1 MQIKIT
7 AGFWLLVL
15 GFRLLDRWG
24 LTLPLLLAA
33 ACHEAGHLAVLW
45 ALEIP
50 IEALELRAGGA
61 VIRAR
66 LRDEA
71 RELWAFA
78 AGPGVNLLLAAV
90 FWRPWHMFA
99 LCNLA
104 LAIGNLLPLPKRD
117 GGRIVRVLRRKRHFR
132 E

>member
-1 MQIKIT
+1 M
-7 AGFWLLVL
+7 L
-15 GFRLLDRWG
+15 GFLRLLDRRA
-24 LTLPLLLAA
+24 LTLPFLLAA
-33 ACHEAGHLAVLW
+33 LCHELGHLAVLW

-61 VIRAR
+61 VIRAC

-90 FWRPWHMFA
+90 FWQPWHVFA

-104 LAIGNLLPLPKRD
+104 LGIGNLLPLPKRD
-117 GGRIVRVLRRKRHFR
+117 GGRIVRLLRRRRYFR